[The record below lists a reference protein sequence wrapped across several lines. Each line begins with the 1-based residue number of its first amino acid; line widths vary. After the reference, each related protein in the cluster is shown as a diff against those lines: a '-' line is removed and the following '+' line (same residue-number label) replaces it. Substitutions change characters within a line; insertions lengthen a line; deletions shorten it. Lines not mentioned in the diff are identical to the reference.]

1 MAGDI
6 PREWLRPERN
16 GRIPETVTA
25 ADLMAAEL
33 PPVRWGVRGVLPEGV
48 TLLAGK
54 PKLGKSWLAL
64 GLCVAVAAGGV
75 ALGTRQVEQG
85 EVLYLALEDNRR
97 RLHKRLGKMLC
108 GPAPDGL
115 EIATS

>member
-48 TLLAGK
+48 TLLD
-54 PKLGKSWLAL
+54 SS
-64 GLCVAVAAGGV
+64 
-75 ALGTRQVEQG
+75 TR
-85 EVLYLALEDNRR
+85 
-97 RLHKRLGKMLC
+97 
-108 GPAPDGL
+108 
-115 EIATS
+115 